1 MNLFDEYQEINKF
14 YKSIIFMYKIYKQ
27 NNHMKLNLDIKRF
40 EIIFHLARSQSSLI
54 NKHIPEENIQKI
66 EILNSYNN
74 LEKGI
79 PLNWFLMIAKN

>member
-1 MNLFDEYQEINKF
+1 MNLFDDYRERNKF
-14 YKSIIFMYKIYKQ
+14 YKSIIFLYKIYEK
-27 NNHMKLNLDIKRF
+27 NKSMKLNVDIKRL

-66 EILNSYNN
+66 EILNSYNKP
-74 LEKGI
+74 EKGI